1 MTQFV
6 TDVVINAQG
15 RWPELLSAI
24 GISTPSHGK
33 HGPCPC
39 CGGRDRFRLDDK
51 QGRGTWICNHC
62 GYGDGLDLVAKVTG
76 SSLKSAAEMIAS
88 QLGLPVGGLSPTER
102 GRLRLQQQARVEERQ
117 RQEQQ
122 QHQKAAD
129 EAARLMRDC
138 EITQSPYLKAKG
150 LGSYPCTISRS
161 LKHAGGKTF
170 PPGSTVVPLTIENG
184 SLVNV
189 QLIRKDGTKRY
200 LPGGQTQ
207 GAFHRIDGSEFITI
221 AEGFATG
228 LSVHQATGATTYCAM
243 SCGNL
248 QAVAQMVR
256 RLRPAAQILIC
267 GDNDLHT
274 SGNPGKTK
282 AEQAAACIDASSVMP
297 PVAGDWNDFFQTFGP
312 EETNAHILRNAR
324 SDGRQ

>member
-1 MTQFV
+1 MGKFV
-6 TDVVINAQG
+6 SDVVTQAQG
-15 RWPELLSAI
+15 RWPDLLSAMGVSI
-24 GISTPSHGK
+24 PKNGR

-51 QGRGTWICNHC
+51 LGRGTWICNHC

-76 SSLKSAAEMIAS
+76 ASLKNAAEMIAS
-88 QLGLPVGGLSPTER
+88 QLGLSVGGLSPTER
-102 GRLRLQQQARVEERQ
+102 DRLRLQQQARVDERQ

-122 QHQKAAD
+122 RHQKAAR

-138 EITQSPYLKAKG
+138 EIAQSPYLKAKG

-161 LKHAGGKTF
+161 LIQAGGKTF
-170 PPGSTVVPLTIENG
+170 PPGSTIIPLSIENG

-189 QLIRKDGTKRY
+189 QLIREDATKRD
-200 LPGGQTQ
+200 LPGGETK
-207 GAFHRIDGSEFITI
+207 GVFHRIDGSELIAI

-248 QAVAQMVR
+248 QTVAQMVR

-274 SGNPGKTK
+274 DGNAGKTK
-282 AEQAAACIDASSVMP
+282 AEQAAACIVGRSVVP

-312 EETNAHILRNAR
+312 EETNAHILGNAR